1 MRVFNSSPRC
11 VPPHACHDFPK
22 LPPNLEFK
30 MNQRCILCFLLGV
43 LFVTGA
49 RAQQADRAPA
59 AGQNLLENW
68 LKMDRDGDGKLSNDE
83 TTGLMKRFF
92 DRNDA
97 NKDGFLDRQELEALQ
112 KRLAWNRGGFR

>member
-59 AGQNLLENW
+59 AGQNLLRIGSRW
-68 LKMDRDGDGKLSNDE
+68 
-83 TTGLMKRFF
+83 TGTEMESLATMK
-92 DRNDA
+92 
-97 NKDGFLDRQELEALQ
+97 Q
-112 KRLAWNRGGFR
+112 RG